1 MTIAQSPGLLASER
15 KKGTTGAGEKQWRL
29 KQLGYNLSPQLVVWR
44 TTPLIA
50 EWLASPQN
58 PLFKHHILDSSSI
71 MLELGCGVSGIL
83 ALTVAPRI
91 GRYVCTDQE
100 YVFKVLKANLENNHT
115 DSRPPNIK
123 SLPHIQKKR
132 MQENVTTRSHNID
145 VLPLDWETHS
155 VSSLA
160 AFLNLSCGNDLCS
173 LDVVIACDC
182 IYNDALLDP
191 FIDTCVNLCRLST
204 RVPGQKPT
212 LCVVAQQLR
221 SPEVFEAWMVS
232 FCRHFKVW
240 RVPDDMLGETLK
252 SHSGFVIHVGLLHEV
267 SI

>member
-1 MTIAQSPGLLASER
+1 
-15 KKGTTGAGEKQWRL
+15 
-29 KQLGYNLSPQLVVWR
+29 
-44 TTPLIA
+44 
-50 EWLASPQN
+50 
-58 PLFKHHILDSSSI
+58 

-100 YVFKVLKANLENNHT
+100 YVFKVLKTNLESNDTN
-115 DSRPPNIK
+115 SRPSITK
-123 SLPHIQKKR
+123 SASHLQKKR
-132 MQENVTTRSHNID
+132 AQKSVTPHSHNID

-155 VSSLA
+155 VSSLT
-160 AFLNLSCGNDLCS
+160 AFLDLNCGNDMCS

-182 IYNDALLDP
+182 IYNGTLLDP
-191 FIDTCVNLCRLST
+191 FIDTCINLCRLST
-204 RVPGQKPT
+204 IVPGQKPT

-221 SPEVFEAWMVS
+221 SSEVFEAWMAS
-232 FCRHFKVW
+232 FCRYFKVW
-240 RVPDDMLGETLK
+240 RVPDNMLGENLK